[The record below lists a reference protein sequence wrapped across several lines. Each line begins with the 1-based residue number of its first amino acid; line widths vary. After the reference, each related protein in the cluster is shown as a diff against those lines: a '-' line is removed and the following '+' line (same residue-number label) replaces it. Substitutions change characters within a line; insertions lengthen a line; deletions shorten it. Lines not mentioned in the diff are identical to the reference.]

1 MTDVLWAIVAG
12 YCAGLST
19 TAAIVIGI
27 KVLASRRNRYH

>member
-1 MTDVLWAIVAG
+1 MPDVLWAIVAG

-27 KVLASRRNRYH
+27 KVLANRRKRF